1 MTTVAVLGRG
11 VLGAATAYHLT
22 KLGARVVC
30 VDGGPLGGSA
40 TARSAGLVLHASS
53 PAKAACTVQTLADIA
68 QLDAEQAALGT
79 AGEGPVGFVK
89 TGMVR
94 VASTPAELD
103 RLRREMEM
111 VSGGAY
117 SAVHWL
123 HTASQVSAAVPWLTL
138 PQGATACVVEMD
150 GMVDPVVLAGRYWRA
165 ARQAGAVHVPHDAVA
180 LLHTAVTPA
189 PTALATAAPASPAF
203 LATPTTPTPPQ
214 LQPPT
219 ETTPQQPHQTIHHH
233 QQNGGRKV
241 VGVVL
246 ADSGEEI
253 PCDYCIDATGSWAG
267 SLAEAAFG
275 TAPLPMA
282 ATRSH
287 YWTAKAPP
295 QYFPTSSA
303 MVLIP
308 AARWYSRP
316 THTAGEAIV
325 GLQEEISPTW
335 SRAELE
341 SPAQMH
347 SSSSGGGS
355 SASVHGP
362 AGDCWSAGCAVLP
375 SMSGGR
381 EAAHDAAAAD
391 SAQAAELFL
400 GGLDML
406 APYVV
411 PELLESLT
419 LPHYTAGLTTYTPDG
434 GYLIGKLPCPAAPDG
449 YSILSGCNGSGL
461 SSAGGLGLLAAKE
474 ALHSLAAQCSA
485 GAGAGAGAGADAD
498 AGHADAGADPYDLST
513 SYAKALEG
521 WSIGRPTVQLKFCSS
536 GSGDVGAGGPAV
548 GTAAYRKICSMARAG
563 KFGAAALSERER
575 G

>member
-1 MTTVAVLGRG
+1 MATVAVLGRG

-40 TARSAGLVLHASS
+40 TARSAGLVLHALS

-111 VSGGAY
+111 VSGGEY

-123 HTASQVSAAVPWLTL
+123 HTASQVSASVPWLTL

-150 GMVDPVVLAGRYWRA
+150 GMEDPVVLAGRYWRA
-165 ARQAGAVHVPHDAVA
+165 ARQAGAMHVPHDAVA

-189 PTALATAAPASPAF
+189 PPALAAAPPVSPSF
-203 LATPTTPTPPQ
+203 WATQLPQ
-214 LQPPT
+214 LQPQPPT
-219 ETTPQQPHQTIHHH
+219 ETTPQQPHQSPHHH
-233 QQNGGRKV
+233 QQKGERKV

-253 PCDYCIDATGSWAG
+253 RCDYCIDATGSWAG

-335 SRAELE
+335 SRAELA
-341 SPAQMH
+341 SPA
-347 SSSSGGGS
+347 
-355 SASVHGP
+355 
-362 AGDCWSAGCAVLP
+362 
-375 SMSGGR
+375 
-381 EAAHDAAAAD
+381 
-391 SAQAAELFL
+391 
-400 GGLDML
+400 
-406 APYVV
+406 
-411 PELLESLT
+411 
-419 LPHYTAGLTTYTPDG
+419 
-434 GYLIGKLPCPAAPDG
+434 
-449 YSILSGCNGSGL
+449 
-461 SSAGGLGLLAAKE
+461 
-474 ALHSLAAQCSA
+474 
-485 GAGAGAGAGADAD
+485 
-498 AGHADAGADPYDLST
+498 
-513 SYAKALEG
+513 
-521 WSIGRPTVQLKFCSS
+521 
-536 GSGDVGAGGPAV
+536 
-548 GTAAYRKICSMARAG
+548 
-563 KFGAAALSERER
+563 
-575 G
+575 